1 MRKNKEN
8 NTRSKSGLLH
18 WWHQKITAILLLPA
32 TLWFIFILPEFIGL
46 EYKEKLDWINT
57 APNYMILSVFF
68 IISAYH
74 AKLGLTVVI
83 EDYIH
88 NRRSKK
94 ILITLITVIMLLVTF
109 MILSYLFLKGLGK

>member
-8 NTRSKSGLLH
+8 NNSSTSGLQH
-18 WWHQKITAILLLPA
+18 WWHQKITAMLLLPA
-32 TLWFIFILPEFIGL
+32 TLWFIFTLPDFMGL

-57 APNYMILSVFF
+57 APNYLILSFFF

-88 NRRSKK
+88 NRRYKK
-94 ILITLITVIMLLVTF
+94 ILITLIIVLMLLVTI
-109 MILSYLFLKGLGK
+109 MILSFLFFKGLG

>member
-8 NTRSKSGLLH
+8 NNSSKSGLLH

-32 TLWFIFILPEFIGL
+32 TLWFIFILPVFIEL
-46 EYKEKLDWINT
+46 EYKEKLDWINIT
-57 APNYMILSVFF
+57 PNYMILSVFF

-94 ILITLITVIMLLVTF
+94 ILITLINVIMLLVIF
-109 MILSYLFLKGLGK
+109 MILSYLFLKGLGI